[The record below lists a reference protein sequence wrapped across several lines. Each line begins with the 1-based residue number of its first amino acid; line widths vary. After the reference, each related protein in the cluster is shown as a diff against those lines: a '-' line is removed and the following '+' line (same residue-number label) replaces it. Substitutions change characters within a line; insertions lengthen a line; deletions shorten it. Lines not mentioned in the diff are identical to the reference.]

1 MSISGRNR
9 FGLCRVRVYLNNF
22 GSDSRVGSDFFRS
35 KMKWANKQ
43 QKQKEMTKTKEEGPW
58 TKQKTSSSP
67 KKRENEVQ
75 KNDVGRQV
83 SNRYVK
89 PPQSKNRMTPN
100 FAS

>member
-1 MSISGRNR
+1 VSDQTFPDLKSSGQT
-9 FGLCRVRVYLNNF
+9 NN
-22 GSDSRVGSDFFRS
+22 
-35 KMKWANKQ
+35 KNKQ
-43 QKQKEMTKTKEEGPW
+43 EMTKTKEEGPW

-89 PPQSKNRMTPN
+89 QPQSKNRMTPN